1 MLNLAQ
7 KYVEDHNISFSTGP
21 NPNKSKT
28 KDMIFSRAKLS
39 FSPAPVTLNGDP
51 LPWVSHAKYL
61 GNKLSNLPDGLS
73 KDIKCQR
80 AEYIEKNNEIMQEFP
95 STHPEFLCNLN
106 RVYNSSF
113 PGSLLYDLSS
123 NACKQLVN
131 SWSVSVRQMWNLPF
145 NAHRYLIEPLSGHHA
160 ETMLFSRYV
169 NFVQNCILKSTKH
182 AVILLFLKVSKNI
195 N

>member
-61 GNKLSNLPDGLS
+61 GNNLSNLPDGLS
-73 KDIKCQR
+73 QDIKCKR
-80 AEYIEKNNEIMQEFP
+80 AKYIEKNNEIMQEFP
-95 STHPEFLCNLN
+95 SAHPEFLCNLN

-123 NACKQLVN
+123 NACEQLVSN
-131 SWSVSVRQMWNLPF
+131 WPVSVKQMWNLPF
-145 NAHRYLIEPLSGHHA
+145 NAHRHLIEPITGI
-160 ETMLFSRYV
+160 MQKQCFFSR
-169 NFVQNCILKSTKH
+169 
-182 AVILLFLKVSKNI
+182 
-195 N
+195 